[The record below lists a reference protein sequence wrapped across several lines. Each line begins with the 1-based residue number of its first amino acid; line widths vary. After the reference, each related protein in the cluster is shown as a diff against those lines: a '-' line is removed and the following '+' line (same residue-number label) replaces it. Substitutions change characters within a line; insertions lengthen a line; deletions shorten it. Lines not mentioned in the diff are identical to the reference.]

1 MCSVKNTVL
10 AASST
15 GEGVN
20 VTILGTKFG
29 QSNEGGGS
37 TGERGG
43 GGWKGT
49 GISFPPPPP
58 PPPLFPRPKLIP
70 QALIGD

>member
-43 GGWKGT
+43 GLERKGKT
-49 GISFPPPPP
+49 LPPPP
-58 PPPLFPRPKLIP
+58 FPRPKLIP